1 MATFR
6 ENKTT
11 FNSIFISY
19 VKLIDD
25 MVVLKEPCQNIVK
38 LFFFRFNLKKNTNYI
53 Y

>member
-25 MVVLKEPCQNIVK
+25 GSFKGALSEYCRAIF
-38 LFFFRFNLKKNTNYI
+38 LGFNLKKNTNYI

>member
-25 MVVLKEPCQNIVK
+25 MVVCQNIVK
-38 LFFFRFNLKKNTNYI
+38 LFFTLQLEKEYKLYLLSM
-53 Y
+53 

>member
-11 FNSIFISY
+11 FNSMFISY

-25 MVVLKEPCQNIVK
+25 MVVCQNIVK
-38 LFFFRFNLKKNTNYI
+38 LFFLHFNLKKNTNYI

>member
-1 MATFR
+1 MATFC

-25 MVVLKEPCQNIVK
+25 MVVCQNIVK
-38 LFFFRFNLKKNTNYI
+38 LFFSYFNLKKNTNYI